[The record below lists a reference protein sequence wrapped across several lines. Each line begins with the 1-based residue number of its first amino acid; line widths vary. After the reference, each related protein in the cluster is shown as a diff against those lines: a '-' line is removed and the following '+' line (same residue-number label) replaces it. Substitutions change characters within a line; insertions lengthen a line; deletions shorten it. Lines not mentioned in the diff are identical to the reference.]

1 MMKRAILIIFSVHV
15 CIVFEAVGQGNIDTI
30 VNGVMQSIYR
40 DVPSMERISASIYLI
55 LPF

>member
-1 MMKRAILIIFSVHV
+1 MKRAILIIFSVHV

-30 VNGVMQSIYR
+30 VNDVMQSIYR

-55 LPF
+55 LPI